1 MTDSNT
7 APSEVPRFTSYT
19 NPTIVMHPFG
29 GTPKCPRCQK
39 AVYLAEQ
46 VIGPGRKLYHK
57 PCLACTTCNKRLDSL
72 SLLEH
77 NEEPYCKSCHI
88 KNFGTRD
95 LRQANH
101 PYRARS
107 PSLSPGKTSNGAP
120 QTSFFPPPSPTGAR
134 SFATGNGYMSRVQ
147 PNKFLAASTSTLQQ
161 SDGAELAGSPTKLDE
176 GEVGDSV
183 EDVTRTTVK
192 SPFKSPH
199 NPTNSSQIIRDNN
212 IAAVAAIDKFTST
225 VGRSKV
231 VRPITQ
237 MPTGT
242 RYGVALGGVVSHTT
256 GSPRKWAGDTPAC
269 PKCGK
274 SVYFAEQVK
283 AVGKT
288 YHKGCLRCSE
298 CSTSLDSNKLRDH
311 ESVPFCSRCY
321 NKLHGPQGNGYAL
334 LGKAGG

>member
-1 MTDSNT
+1 
-7 APSEVPRFTSYT
+7 
-19 NPTIVMHPFG
+19 MHPFG

-57 PCLACTTCNKRLDSL
+57 PCLACTTCCKRLDSL

-77 NEEPYCKSCHI
+77 DEEPYCKSCHT

-107 PSLSPGKTSNGAP
+107 PSLSPGKMSNGAP
-120 QTSFFPPPSPTGAR
+120 QISFLPPPSPTRAR
-134 SFATGNGYMSRVQ
+134 SSATGNGHTPQLQ
-147 PNKFLAASTSTLQQ
+147 PNRSL
-161 SDGAELAGSPTKLDE
+161 SPTSSSFTLSDKTERVKILNTLDE
-176 GEVGDSV
+176 EGQEERNIDLGELTQTNIDIPS
-183 EDVTRTTVK
+183 K
-192 SPFKSPH
+192 LSS
-199 NPTNSSQIIRDNN
+199 NPTGISQMVGGDD
-212 IAAVAAIDKFTST
+212 IAAAAAMEKFNTMI
-225 VGRSKV
+225 GRGHV
-231 VRPITQ
+231 IRPITQ
-237 MPTGT
+237 THTGT
-242 RYGVALGGVVSHTT
+242 RYGAALGGVMAHTT
-256 GSPRKWAGDTPAC
+256 GSPRKWGGNTPSC

-298 CSTSLDSNKLRDH
+298 CTTSLDSNKLRDH
-311 ESVPFCSRCY
+311 EGVPFCSRCY

>member
-1 MTDSNT
+1 
-7 APSEVPRFTSYT
+7 
-19 NPTIVMHPFG
+19 MHPFG

-57 PCLACTTCNKRLDSL
+57 PCLACTICNKRLDSL

-77 NEEPYCKSCHI
+77 DEEPYCKSCHI

-107 PSLSPGKTSNGAP
+107 PSLSPGKTANGAP
-120 QTSFFPPPSPTGAR
+120 QTSFLVSSPMTRLASSGTGTGSTPLMHLDRAISPTSPTRNGK
-134 SFATGNGYMSRVQ
+134 SLATLDEIDKEEHIISEGEPTNPTVRVQ
-147 PNKFLAASTSTLQQ
+147 DKRSSNP
-161 SDGAELAGSPTKLDE
+161 AGIAQI
-176 GEVGDSV
+176 VGGD
-183 EDVTRTTVK
+183 D
-192 SPFKSPH
+192 
-199 NPTNSSQIIRDNN
+199 
-212 IAAVAAIDKFTST
+212 IAAAAAIDKFQGTI
-225 VGRSKV
+225 GRV
-231 VRPITQ
+231 HATRPLTQ
-237 MPTGT
+237 NPTGT
-242 RYGVALGGVVSHTT
+242 RYGAALGGGGVMPQST
-256 GSPRKWAGDTPAC
+256 GNQWKWGGNTPSC

-298 CSTSLDSNKLRDH
+298 CGTSLDSTKLRDH
-311 ESVPFCSRCY
+311 EGVPFCSRCY

>member
-1 MTDSNT
+1 
-7 APSEVPRFTSYT
+7 
-19 NPTIVMHPFG
+19 MHPFG

-77 NEEPYCKSCHI
+77 NEEPYCKSCHV

-107 PSLSPGKTSNGAP
+107 PSLSLGKTSNGQP
-120 QTSFFPPPSPTGAR
+120 QRSFFPPPSPTHPPP
-134 SFATGNGYMSRVQ
+134 FATGNGYLPQSQ
-147 PNKFLAASTSTLQQ
+147 ANKSISPATSSLPHNDETVFVGI
-161 SDGAELAGSPTKLDE
+161 SNNLDE
-176 GEVGDSV
+176 ECEEGRDSAESLTRKTV
-183 EDVTRTTVK
+183 E
-192 SPFKSPH
+192 SPFKSSYR
-199 NPTNSSQIIRDNN
+199 NPTGLSQIVGDDDT
-212 IAAVAAIDKFTST
+212 AAVAAIDKFRST
-225 VGRSKV
+225 VGRSGAM
-231 VRPITQ
+231 RPITQ
-237 MPTGT
+237 TPTGT
-242 RYGVALGGVVSHTT
+242 RYGVALGGPVAHIT
-256 GSPRKWAGDTPAC
+256 GSPRKWGGETPNC

-311 ESVPFCSRCY
+311 EGVPLCSRCY